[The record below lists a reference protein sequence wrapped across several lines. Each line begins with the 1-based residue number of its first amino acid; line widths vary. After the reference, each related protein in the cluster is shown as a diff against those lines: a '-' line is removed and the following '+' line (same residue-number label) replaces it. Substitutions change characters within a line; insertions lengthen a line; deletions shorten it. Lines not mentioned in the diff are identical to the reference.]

1 MLVRGDDLVIGQ
13 PAHAWISGQLAR
25 AWGSAAFGAP
35 VPREAV
41 CLAAEQHDIGWH
53 DRDLAPSPGP
63 DGRPVAF
70 TALPRAEHL
79 ALWEEAPRRLLA
91 QSRYAALLVS
101 LHGTSLYAR
110 VDPGE
115 HPGIAPYLAGQRAL
129 QTELGAGLDP
139 AEVDRNRRL
148 LRTWDRFS
156 LALCLPY
163 LAMVMDDVPAA
174 DGGTA
179 TITLA
184 ERDGS
189 IVVTPWPFALER
201 VEVACE
207 ARRLPGRFSDAAEL
221 AAALEAAP
229 WVELRWTLV
238 PA

>member
-1 MLVRGDDLVIGQ
+1 M
-13 PAHAWISGQLAR
+13 
-25 AWGSAAFGAP
+25 
-35 VPREAV
+35 
-41 CLAAEQHDIGWH
+41 
-53 DRDLAPSPGP
+53 
-63 DGRPVAF
+63 
-70 TALPRAEHL
+70 
-79 ALWEEAPRRLLA
+79 
-91 QSRYAALLVS
+91 
-101 LHGTSLYAR
+101 
-110 VDPGE
+110 
-115 HPGIAPYLAGQRAL
+115 
-129 QTELGAGLDP
+129 GLDP

-179 TITLA
+179 TITVA
-184 ERDGS
+184 EREGA
-189 IVVTPWPFALER
+189 VAVTPWPFAAQR

-238 PA
+238 P